1 MYKRQ
6 KFDFVEGDPF
16 DKRKV
21 QEAVDRI
28 RGLGFFSSVETST
41 REGSSSEKI
50 IIEVRL
56 TEKPTGSLGIGAGYN
71 SSDGSVFT
79 FNINERNFLGKG
91 QTLDFSISSSEIEKQ
106 LNLGI
111 EDPSFLGRNLLA
123 GISFGQKSTTPALTP
138 LKTDNVFF
146 APKFGFPLSR
156 DSHLTATYRYD
167 QDKVKLTSESVV
179 VSPLIK
185 SDVGNKNKSALVL
198 AYRLD
203 KTNSVVTP
211 SAGFK
216 FDIKQEING
225 IGGDVSYQKSSL
237 DFKTYSTF
245 IRDDIILSSNVSSG
259 VIIGDDADISNR
271 FFLGGDKLKGF
282 RNQGIGPVDNSY
294 TGSDS
299 NGDPLGGKFF
309 TTINLESSFPIG
321 IPEEYGIF
329 GGVFVNAGSL
339 WGLDNT
345 DSGLSL
351 IHI

>member
-1 MYKRQ
+1 M
-6 KFDFVEGDPF
+6 
-16 DKRKV
+16 
-21 QEAVDRI
+21 
-28 RGLGFFSSVETST
+28 
-41 REGSSSEKI
+41 
-50 IIEVRL
+50 
-56 TEKPTGSLGIGAGYN
+56 
-71 SSDGSVFT
+71 
-79 FNINERNFLGKG
+79 
-91 QTLDFSISSSEIEKQ
+91 
-106 LNLGI
+106 
-111 EDPSFLGRNLLA
+111 
-123 GISFGQKSTTPALTP
+123 
-138 LKTDNVFF
+138 
-146 APKFGFPLSR
+146 SR

-185 SDVGNKNKSALVL
+185 SDVGNKNKSAVVL

-211 SAGFK
+211 TAGFK
-216 FDIKQEING
+216 FDIKQELNG

-271 FFLGGDKLKGF
+271 FFLGGDKFKGF

-345 DSGLSL
+345 DSGRIDDSINIRAAAGLSIFWESAIGPL
-351 IHI
+351 RFNFSRPLKKETYDVIENFRFTVDTRF